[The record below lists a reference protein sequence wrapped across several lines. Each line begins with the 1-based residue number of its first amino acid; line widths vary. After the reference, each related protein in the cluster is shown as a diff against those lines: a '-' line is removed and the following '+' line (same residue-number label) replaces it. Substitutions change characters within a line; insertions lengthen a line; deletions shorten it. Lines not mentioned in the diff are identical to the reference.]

1 MLDARLVSAAI
12 ASREAYET
20 VSPHI
25 KDTDLTPAG
34 GFWWKLIGE
43 WYARD
48 NLARSVD
55 LSSIT
60 ALADSRITNPKHR
73 ETLLGFGSSLP
84 EPISPANTAQ
94 VALELKRFN
103 VGMELAAA
111 IAAQDGK
118 KVAKLHVTYG
128 ELLAAT
134 SLGSGIRKRTD
145 WTQAVAIDDLFKK
158 VGHENRI
165 PLAPDRLNSRIDGG
179 ALPGHHIVIFGR
191 PEMGKSTVSIN
202 AAVVMAVRGQR
213 VLYVGNEDQI
223 DVLKARAV
231 CRATNRTWS
240 EAEADQAGTIDLYRK
255 RGAEERLLFVQ
266 MSGGGPDALRGQIEE
281 FRPTVLVVDQIRNL
295 EGSGDG
301 LVQKLEENGIAVRKL
316 LLEYG
321 LIGISVTQAGAS
333 AEGSPWLGMED
344 IDSSKTGLPATADL
358 IIGVGANTEMLTR
371 NQRGL
376 SFCKNKL
383 SSASGAREGL
393 IVDIDTS
400 RSKVQ

>member
-1 MLDARLVSAAI
+1 
-12 ASREAYET
+12 
-20 VSPHI
+20 
-25 KDTDLTPAG
+25 
-34 GFWWKLIGE
+34 
-43 WYARD
+43 
-48 NLARSVD
+48 
-55 LSSIT
+55 
-60 ALADSRITNPKHR
+60 
-73 ETLLGFGSSLP
+73 
-84 EPISPANTAQ
+84 
-94 VALELKRFN
+94 
-103 VGMELAAA
+103 MELAAA
-111 IAAQDGK
+111 IAAQDHK
-118 KVAKLHVTYG
+118 KALKLHATYG
-128 ELLAAT
+128 ALMAAT
-134 SLGSGIRKRTD
+134 ALGGSRKRSD
-145 WTQAVAIDDLFKK
+145 WTQAVVIDDLFKK

-179 ALPGHHIVIFGR
+179 ALPGHHVVVFGR

-240 EAEADQAGTIDLYRK
+240 EAEADQQGTIELYRR
-255 RGAEERLLFVQ
+255 RGAEDRLFFVQ
-266 MSGGGPDALRGQIEE
+266 MSGGGPEALRSQIEE

-333 AEGSPWLGMED
+333 AEGSPWLGMDD

-358 IIGVGANTEMLTR
+358 IIGVGADSQMLSR

-383 SSASGAREGL
+383 SSASNSKEGL